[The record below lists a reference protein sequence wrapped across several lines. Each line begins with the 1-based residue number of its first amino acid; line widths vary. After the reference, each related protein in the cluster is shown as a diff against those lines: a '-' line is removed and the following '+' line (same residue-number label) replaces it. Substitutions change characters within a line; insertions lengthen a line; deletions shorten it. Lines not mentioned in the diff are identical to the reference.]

1 MDVEWKPVAWVMLK
15 PRSDPSTPKRP
26 CRDVFSQPL
35 VSEESTQSQ
44 ELDRCAHCPSLPT
57 FHGNKLQGVSEEQHV
72 LPRSS
77 GLHPT
82 SGLLCE
88 DLALLTEWPVLQ
100 GIELS
105 SCLMA
110 P

>member
-1 MDVEWKPVAWVMLK
+1 MDVEWKPVAWVTLK

-26 CRDVFSQPL
+26 CREVFSQPF

-72 LPRSS
+72 LPRPS

-88 DLALLTEWPVLQ
+88 DLALLTNGQ
-100 GIELS
+100 SSRGLS
-105 SCLMA
+105 SPLV
-110 P
+110 